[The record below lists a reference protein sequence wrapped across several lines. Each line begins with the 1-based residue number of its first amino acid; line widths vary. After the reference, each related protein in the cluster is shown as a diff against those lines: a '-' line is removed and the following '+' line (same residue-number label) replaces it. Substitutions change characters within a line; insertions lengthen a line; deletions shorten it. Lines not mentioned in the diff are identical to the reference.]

1 MLKKFQRAI
10 AFVLTTTL
18 AFPVHSSQLSSA
30 MEGMFTATTVPQ
42 AFNTPSMTGVAF
54 GSASVRF
61 PVQNFNIISFDPPRI
76 NAGCS
81 GIDMYMGSFAFINA
95 EQLKT
100 MLRAF
105 AQGAVG
111 FAFKAAI
118 RSVCGSCAATL
129 DDLQAITQRLNA
141 MGKNTCALSKMTTD
155 YLMNKSG
162 LLEKAQE
169 SESLLKTARSSVDG
183 WWAGFEKARLGGRS
197 DRGNEY
203 NGNLVI
209 RALFNSQASDSFGAT
224 GASAYY
230 GMNGDVPE
238 LIMNLVGTRIVHTG
252 DNDSTQCTAGDSG
265 DCVRP
270 PDIIIGKLTFDHILK
285 GYSESGEKVAFYR
298 CDSKDSEMACQN
310 PTETDFQFEGTKRYV
325 QRMLF
330 GDNAS
335 AYAPSS
341 DSIMGTILHSGVGS
355 LGTVQ
360 KQFISSSQS
369 IPLMSI
375 IYRTQR
381 NRSVAQGILAR
392 SADYIAHEMAYRIVF
407 QAIQV
412 TERSFTKNTV
422 TMPADLQS
430 KITALKDDIAK
441 KGFQKPD
448 EILQMLGTIESLI
461 QGMERLYPKA
471 DTSAWMKR

>member
-1 MLKKFQRAI
+1 MFLFLAKTSIDKGLSLKYNE
-10 AFVLTTTL
+10 
-18 AFPVHSSQLSSA
+18 SSA
-30 MEGMFTATTVPQ
+30 F
-42 AFNTPSMTGVAF
+42 F
-54 GSASVRF
+54 
-61 PVQNFNIISFDPPRI
+61 
-76 NAGCS
+76 
-81 GIDMYMGSFAFINA
+81 
-95 EQLKT
+95 
-100 MLRAF
+100 
-105 AQGAVG
+105 
-111 FAFKAAI
+111 
-118 RSVCGSCAATL
+118 
-129 DDLQAITQRLNA
+129 
-141 MGKNTCALSKMTTD
+141 
-155 YLMNKSG
+155 
-162 LLEKAQE
+162 
-169 SESLLKTARSSVDG
+169 
-183 WWAGFEKARLGGRS
+183 
-197 DRGNEY
+197 
-203 NGNLVI
+203 
-209 RALFNSQASDSFGAT
+209 
-224 GASAYY
+224 